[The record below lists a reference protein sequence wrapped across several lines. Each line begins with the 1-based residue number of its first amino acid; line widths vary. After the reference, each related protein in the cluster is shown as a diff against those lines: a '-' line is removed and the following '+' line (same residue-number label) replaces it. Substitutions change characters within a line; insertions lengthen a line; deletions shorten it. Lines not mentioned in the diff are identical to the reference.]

1 MKQSQR
7 WKASGTALS
16 VRKSIIALVLALF
29 ALLPAEAQ
37 DKTISLNMAGE
48 KSSVKDFIEQVEQLS
63 GYTFAYNNN
72 EIDLTLPVNVR
83 ASNEKV
89 IDVVNRVLAAQ
100 RLTAAIE
107 GKRIVVKPLPEGKS
121 EAAAQTVPGHISG
134 VVKSSTGEPIIGA
147 SVIVKGTSRGVV
159 TDVNGAFSI
168 EAAPGQTLQFSF
180 LGYDRQEVQIG
191 AQTELNI
198 VLENDTQV
206 LEDVVV
212 VGYGVQKKVN
222 LTGSVSAISSED
234 IASRPMA
241 TFSSGL
247 QGLLPGVT
255 VINSTAQP
263 GNANTTIRIRGIGTI
278 GNSNPLILVDGVE
291 GDITSINPDDIES
304 VSVLKDAAS
313 ASIYGARG
321 ANGVLLVTTRK
332 LAGNTEPQITF
343 DAYMG
348 IQTPTRLPE
357 MCDAIEYMTLDNEAR
372 TNIGVSTAW
381 NQEQFD
387 AVLNGTM
394 PNLYANTNWVDEVI
408 KDHALQQSYGASV
421 VGSFGETGY
430 RLSYRYFDQDG
441 LTVGN
446 STGEQRHNIR
456 YKMDTKIA
464 KIITLSSNIGYTIRN
479 ITSPLTSLS
488 SGGGAIYNAMRIAPN
503 VPVRYTD
510 GSWAYGGGNTNP
522 VAVLTD
528 GGRTSTDVEEV
539 SLLESLKVNILKGWS
554 ATATYN
560 YSSYNALRQT
570 LKKTINFV
578 NPDTGASVLY
588 NSPNSLSNRD
598 YRHTQQTLILQTD
611 FGYTIN
617 RHRISGVVGMEQE
630 VYVERNFEASRNN
643 LSTEKDPTL
652 NLGDASTMSNDSD
665 ATQWALRSGFGRLS
679 YNFDERYLLEM
690 NLRYDL
696 SSRFHK
702 DNRGGWFPSFSAG
715 WRLSEESFM
724 AATRRVVDN
733 LKLRASYGMLGN
745 QYVGSSNYPYLGV
758 LETYSSDI
766 SLIGGNATTGYIQ
779 SILANPNLT
788 WEQIKMLDIGIDAS
802 FFNNRLSLTFD
813 WYDKNTD
820 RTLLKRTYPAQIGSD
835 WPEEN
840 LGSVNNRGWEIDINW
855 QDRIGE
861 ISYGIG
867 FNLSD
872 VKNKITSLGDTTADL
887 SGYQIRRVGDP
898 IDAFYGYIAT
908 GLMMPEDF
916 DLYDE
921 ATQKY
926 ELPNI
931 PVVTGYDY
939 EPGDIKYLDISGPDG
954 VPDGR
959 ISPEYDRVVIGSNIP
974 RYTYSLRGN
983 LAWRNLDFSFM
994 LQGVG
999 KCDGY
1004 LTGSARHAFQDQAGY
1019 PQKVHLERYHVVNN
1033 PDPNASYPRLTYNTS
1048 FNQSTFST
1056 FWLEDAS
1063 YLRLKNIQIGYTLPK
1078 KWVSKAHI
1086 NNCRFYV
1093 SIDNLF
1099 TKSDFFYAYD
1109 PETPVS
1115 SGGYYPQVKTFV
1127 FGLNISFK

>member
-357 MCDAIEYMTLDNEAR
+357 MCDAIEYMALDNEAR

-611 FGYTIN
+611 FDYTIN

>member
-107 GKRIVVKPLPEGKS
+107 GKRIVVKPLPEGKAA
-121 EAAAQTVPGHISG
+121 AAAQAAPGHITG

-332 LAGNTEPQITF
+332 LVGNTEPQITF

-387 AVLNGTM
+387 AVTNGTM

-578 NPDTGASVLY
+578 NPDTG
-588 NSPNSLSNRD
+588 RD

-611 FGYTIN
+611 FDYTIN

-643 LSTEKDPTL
+643 FSTEKDPTL

>member
-107 GKRIVVKPLPEGKS
+107 GKRIVVKPLPEGKAA
-121 EAAAQTVPGHISG
+121 AAAQAAPGHITG

-611 FGYTIN
+611 FDYTIN

-983 LAWRNLDFSFM
+983 LAWRNLDFSFL

-1109 PETPVS
+1109 PETPIS